1 LHVVRPPD
9 DTPCVV
15 GGQVARAVLTA
26 DTGVP
31 RLDGGLCARAARRR
45 APRPVPTRGPTAG
58 RHASTTPSGTCT
70 HSAPGSA
77 CGKPHANSVVGITG
91 LPWVWGC
98 PWRSP
103 WELGRYGDRNS
114 VPTAA
119 LAYNT
124 LMFDRII
131 INCKWRTQNF
141 LSSTTRIVP
150 SVL

>member
-1 LHVVRPPD
+1 MYRRHINKFIYLYLTRYYDALRGPLLHVVRPPD

-31 RLDGGLCARAARRR
+31 RLDGGLRARAARRR

-77 CGKPHANSVVGITG
+77 CGKPHANSVVGI
-91 LPWVWGC
+91 
-98 PWRSP
+98 
-103 WELGRYGDRNS
+103 
-114 VPTAA
+114 
-119 LAYNT
+119 
-124 LMFDRII
+124 
-131 INCKWRTQNF
+131 
-141 LSSTTRIVP
+141 
-150 SVL
+150 